1 MTDHRKVRIGDLLLQ
16 SGAISE
22 TQLREALAEQKH
34 SGQRLGRVLTDMGF
48 VDEDQLLNLLSK
60 QLSIP
65 FVDLTHFDFDVALV
79 RRLPETMARRFR
91 AIVLKEEG
99 DAFLVGMID
108 PMDIFAVD
116 ELSRALKKNVQQAV
130 VREGELL
137 NALDVIYRRTEEI
150 ASFAEELE
158 EELGAEAEVF
168 DIGDLS
174 TDGEDAPVVKLLRSI
189 FEDAIQIKAS
199 DIHIEPGEKELRI
212 RNRVDGVLHEQVM
225 KENRVAAAL
234 VLRLKLLSGLN
245 IAERRLPQDGRF
257 SIKVKDRNID
267 VRLSTMPLQYG
278 EAVVMRLLDQSNE
291 LVDLNSVGMPPLILS
306 EFRRVI
312 HKPHGLVLVTGPT
325 GSGKTTTL
333 YGALAHLNTAERKII
348 TAEDPVEY
356 RLPRINQVQI
366 KSDIGLDFARVL
378 RVALRQDPDVLL
390 IGEIRDAESAEIALR
405 ASMTGHLVF
414 STLHTN
420 DAMSATHRLVD
431 MGAES
436 YLVASALKAVLAQRL
451 IRKNC
456 DHCLVDYNPDP
467 AELNW
472 IIEKNQVNNLNPKRF
487 KKGAG
492 CSRCNNTGYNGRIGI
507 FELLMISMEMSAAIR
522 DQDHARFLA
531 LANKDE
537 GYRPLYKSALDYALQ
552 GLTTLEEVGR
562 VAEQMEEQEHGAA
575 VLQASYSKNP
585 SLIELS

>member
-1 MTDHRKVRIGDLLLQ
+1 MTEHKKLRIGDLLVQ
-16 SGAISE
+16 AGTISE
-22 TQLREALAEQKH
+22 EQLRAALAEQKQ
-34 SGQRLGRVLTDMGF
+34 SGQRLGRVLTDLGF
-48 VDEDQLLNLLSK
+48 VDEDELLGLLSK
-60 QLSIP
+60 QLEIP
-65 FVDLTHFDFDVALV
+65 FVDLTRFNFDIGLV

-91 AIVLKEEG
+91 AIVLREDGESL
-99 DAFLVGMID
+99 LVGMVD

-116 ELSRALKKNVQQAV
+116 ELSRALKKNVHQAV
-130 VREGELL
+130 VREAELL
-137 NALDVIYRRTEEI
+137 NSLDVIYRRTEDI

-158 EELGAEAEVF
+158 EELGPEDDAV
-168 DIGDLS
+168 DISDLS
-174 TDGEDAPVVKLLRSI
+174 AEGDDAPVVKLLRSI

-199 DIHIEPGEKELRI
+199 DIHIEPGDNELRI

-245 IAERRLPQDGRF
+245 IAEKRLPQDGRF
-257 SIKVKDRNID
+257 SIRVKDRSID
-267 VRLSTMPLQYG
+267 VRLSTMPLQHG
-278 EAVVMRLLDQSNE
+278 EAVVMRLLDQSAQLTNLE
-291 LVDLNSVGMPPLILS
+291 NVGMPPIILNK
-306 EFRRVI
+306 FKGVI

-333 YGALAHLNTAERKII
+333 YGALSHLNTPERKII

-366 KSDIGLDFARVL
+366 KSAIGLSFASVL

-390 IGEIRDAESAEIALR
+390 VGEIRDAESAEIALR

-420 DAMSATHRLVD
+420 DALSATHRLVD
-431 MGAES
+431 MGVES
-436 YLVASALKAVLAQRL
+436 YLVASSLKAVLAQRL

-456 DHCLVDYNPDP
+456 TYCLTESDVDLTEVAWMFNTHQERYLG
-467 AELNW
+467 E
-472 IIEKNQVNNLNPKRF
+472 KRF

-507 FELLMISMEMSAAIR
+507 FELLVITPEMSAAIR
-522 DQDHARFLA
+522 DQNHHRFTHLA
-531 LANKDE
+531 QRDE
-537 GYRPLYKSALDYALQ
+537 NYRRLYESAMDYALQ
-552 GLTTLEEVGR
+552 GLTTLDEVAR
-562 VAEQMEEQEHGAA
+562 VAEQIEEPDFDFDESIQSFAEGA
-575 VLQASYSKNP
+575 
-585 SLIELS
+585 